1 MNRSITLKRI
11 VYLSLILCLPF
22 ITSAQI
28 KLQTIKGTVKDRT
41 TKSPLAFATVN
52 VEKSEKQIGTVTDE
66 NGNFILTGVP
76 VGRQSIR
83 CTYLGYATFLSEEF
97 ILTSAKETVINIEL
111 QEEIQSLS
119 AVEVVA
125 SQNTNAPVNE
135 SAMVSTRSF
144 SAEETERMPAGVN
157 DLGRMAISYPGVT
170 RGGDDTEN
178 DIIIRGNSSFGMLWR
193 LEGIDIPNPN
203 HFARPGTSGGGVT
216 VFSAQLLSRSDFST
230 GGMSAEYGNAL
241 SGTFDVHFRK
251 GNMEKRE
258 HRVKIGLLGLDFATE
273 GPIKSQQA
281 SYLINYR
288 YSTLGLLNKMG
299 FQLIGERVS
308 NDFQD
313 LCFNLAYQSK
323 DKKTFYT
330 LFGMGGLSVE
340 NYTPVV
346 DPLER
351 KPGNANHWEDR
362 IQGSNMGAVGFTL
375 TRLINKSSFIKAVL
389 SVNSSHIFRQY
400 DTLSLKDERY
410 RYNTQKYLED
420 RISTSVTYQKKL
432 SDGTTWKSGIMF
444 HQIFFDYNVETA
456 PRRSLSDVTQ
466 QINNR
471 KNTVFGNGSTQQ
483 GQIYTQ
489 ISKRLNE
496 KVTLQTGLHYL
507 HFFLNNTSSIE
518 PRAAISYK
526 VAQNQTLNLAFS
538 RLGKMLPLASY
549 FYSQKV
555 GNEIVQP
562 NKDLRLIQANH
573 LILSYQTVSKSQIK
587 FSLEGYL
594 QTLGKV
600 PVELNTESLYW
611 MLNNQDQFPEFSVV
625 SKGRGLN
632 YGLDALVEKFFSNKI
647 YFLVTASTFRS
658 QYSPFNQQ
666 WYNSK
671 FNTRFTS
678 SLTFGKEFTFRNQSV
693 LQGGFRVLYNGG
705 FRYSPID
712 PVLSAKTGQ
721 YVPLEGKEWTS
732 QVTPYF
738 RIDSRIAYRFNK
750 KGFFGNLSLDIQN
763 VTSHRNISFVSYDA
777 VANKLNFTR
786 FGGGFIPVLSFQMDF

>member
-1 MNRSITLKRI
+1 
-11 VYLSLILCLPF
+11 
-22 ITSAQI
+22 
-28 KLQTIKGTVKDRT
+28 
-41 TKSPLAFATVN
+41 
-52 VEKSEKQIGTVTDE
+52 
-66 NGNFILTGVP
+66 
-76 VGRQSIR
+76 
-83 CTYLGYATFLSEEF
+83 
-97 ILTSAKETVINIEL
+97 
-111 QEEIQSLS
+111 
-119 AVEVVA
+119 
-125 SQNTNAPVNE
+125 
-135 SAMVSTRSF
+135 
-144 SAEETERMPAGVN
+144 MPAGVN

-203 HFARPGTSGGGVT
+203 HFARPGTSGGGIT

-273 GPIKSQQA
+273 GPIKSQRA

-323 DKKTFYT
+323 DRRTFYT
-330 LFGMGGLSVE
+330 LFGMGGLSLE
-340 NYTPVV
+340 NYTPVA
-346 DPLER
+346 DPLQR
-351 KPGNANHWEDR
+351 NPGTANHWEDR
-362 IQGSNMGAVGFTL
+362 IQGSNMGASGLTI
-375 TRLINKSSFIKAVL
+375 TRLINNSSFIKAVVSL
-389 SVNSSHIFRQY
+389 NTSHIFRKY

-410 RYNTQKYLED
+410 RYNTQKYFED
-420 RISTSVTYQKKL
+420 RISAALTYQKKL
-432 SDGTTWKSGIMF
+432 GMGTTWKSGIMF
-444 HQIFFDYNVETA
+444 HQIFFDFNVETA

-471 KNTVFGNGSTQQ
+471 KNTVFGKGNTQQ

-489 ISKRLNE
+489 FSKRLTE
-496 KVTLQTGLHYL
+496 KATLQTGIHYL
-507 HFFLNNTSSIE
+507 HFFLNNTSSLE

-526 VAQNQTLNLAFS
+526 LTPSQTLNLAYS

-549 FYSQKV
+549 FYSQRV
-555 GNEIVQP
+555 GNKVVLP
-562 NKDLRLIQANH
+562 NKDLKLIQANH
-573 LILSYQTVSKSQIK
+573 LILSYQAVSKSQIK

-625 SKGRGLN
+625 SEGRGIN
-632 YGLDALVEKFFSNKI
+632 YGADALLEKFFSNKI

-658 QYSPFNQQ
+658 QYSPFNRQ

-678 SLTFGKEFTFRNQSV
+678 SLTLGREFTFKNQST

-705 FRYSPID
+705 FRYSPYD
-712 PVLSAKTGQ
+712 PIESARLAQ
-721 YVPLEGKEWTS
+721 YIPLAGKEWTS

-738 RIDSRIAYRFNK
+738 RIDSRIAYRFNR
-750 KGFFGNLSLDIQN
+750 KGFYGNLSLDIQN
-763 VTSHRNISFVSYDA
+763 VTNHRNISFVSYDA

-786 FGGGFIPVLSFQMDF
+786 FGGSFIPVLSFQMDF